1 MKEWKIESSEKKGRR
16 NIQFA
21 SIFRCR
27 MNADNILKA
36 YALMRDAY
44 CPHKV
49 VKYANIFRKELR
61 LSSRSNSDLFTFF
74 KRFFI
79 TIFLLANE
87 SFSHGVLTFFQN
99 EFIAI
104 IYQKIILKLFLINS
118 LNYYPLL

>member
-1 MKEWKIESSEKKGRR
+1 
-16 NIQFA
+16 
-21 SIFRCR
+21 

-87 SFSHGVLTFFQN
+87 SFSHGVLTFFQ
-99 EFIAI
+99 
-104 IYQKIILKLFLINS
+104 KIILKLFLINS